1 MLKIPNNPLPL
12 TILVGTLLASL
23 STLINAET
31 FNSQVI
37 SAGGDRIVASDKV
50 MTYTIG
56 QPFVFPNPSS
66 SLQVGF
72 LTAKSVRIREGSGCD
87 TTQAE
92 WACVEFKGFKEA
104 YQIGDII
111 KIDTSINVKINPS
124 NRVDLWVVIQS
135 PSGAE
140 FYQTDLLNS
149 IVGIRQPFKE
159 SLDTLE
165 VSHNLVDLELSPGL
179 GGTYVFYA
187 LYVTEGA
194 NPFDHLD
201 DLTPIQRSELLIKT
215 TTLANE

>member
-1 MLKIPNNPLPL
+1 MLKIPNNPLL
-12 TILVGTLLASL
+12 MLLCTLLASL
-23 STLINAET
+23 STLVNAET
-31 FNSQVI
+31 LNSQVI

-111 KIDTSINVKINPS
+111 KIDIALNVKVERF
-124 NRVDLWVVIQS
+124 NRVDLWVAIQL
-135 PSGAE
+135 PSGDL
-140 FYQTDLLNS
+140 FFKTDLLVNS
-149 IVGIRQPFKE
+149 FATTPQAFKE
-159 SLDTLE
+159 SLETLE
-165 VSHNLVDLELSPGL
+165 ISHSFVDLELMPGV
-179 GGTYVFYA
+179 GGNYVFYA
-187 LYVTEGA
+187 LYVMEGA
-194 NPFDHLD
+194 NPVEHLD

>member
-1 MLKIPNNPLPL
+1 MLKLSNNPLPL
-12 TILVGTLLASL
+12 MLLCTLLSCL
-23 STLINAET
+23 STIINADT
-31 FNSQVI
+31 LDSQVI

-92 WACVEFKGFKEA
+92 WACVEFKGIKDS
-104 YQIGDII
+104 YQVGDII
-111 KIDTSINVKINPS
+111 KIDTSLNVK
-124 NRVDLWVVIQS
+124 WVVIQF
-135 PSGAE
+135 PSGDL
-140 FYQTDLLNS
+140 FYQTDLLNK

-159 SLDTLE
+159 SLDILE
-165 VSHNLVDLELSPGL
+165 VSPNLVDLELSPGL

-187 LYVTEGA
+187 LYVTEGT
-194 NPFDHLD
+194 NPFDYLD
-201 DLTPIQRSELLIKT
+201 DLTTIQRSELLIKT
-215 TTLANE
+215 TTLANK